1 MHRFDHQHPPLGRL
15 PALPQ
20 PGLKGQPLVIHD
32 VVQPLAPLIEL
43 AVAVARRVIQAVI
56 HQPEL
61 IQARIDG
68 DASHHPDSWDPGLG
82 VTPGLAPNPLD
93 SQRGVLVQ
101 YGVLKHE
108 GALGGRHP
116 LAAHVLPD
124 QPRGDPLPSQGAI
137 DGLMA
142 ELFAVIREVR

>member
-1 MHRFDHQHPPLGRL
+1 
-15 PALPQ
+15 
-20 PGLKGQPLVIHD
+20 
-32 VVQPLAPLIEL
+32 
-43 AVAVARRVIQAVI
+43 
-56 HQPEL
+56 
-61 IQARIDG
+61 
-68 DASHHPDSWDPGLG
+68 
-82 VTPGLAPNPLD
+82 
-93 SQRGVLVQ
+93 LVQ